1 MADCIVMDQEAEG
14 ERQKG
19 SLPSLFY
26 SGVAGSP
33 RDSTRTPPSCLVFPW
48 KHTQNCVSICQV
60 NNPGGKNQP
69 PQLQCIAT
77 TALLLV
83 MVTLLMCLMY
93 EVNFVVDMY
102 VQTKQSLYQDRQS
115 CGFSYAPR
123 ALRTYFPGWEGT
135 DGQQS
140 STNGS
145 SAVDGLVMVGRF
157 LLL

>member
-1 MADCIVMDQEAEG
+1 MAVPIVMDQGAEG

-19 SLPSLFY
+19 SLPFLFY

-33 RDSTRTPPSCLVFPW
+33 RDSTHSPSSCLVFNLCW

-60 NNPGGKNQP
+60 NNPGGRNEP

-83 MVTLLMCLMY
+83 MATLLRCLMY
-93 EVNFVVDMY
+93 EVNIVDMY
-102 VQTKQSLYQDRQS
+102 VQTKQSLYQDRQG
-115 CGFSYAPR
+115 CGFTYAPR
-123 ALRTYFPGWEGT
+123 ALRTYFLGWEGT
-135 DGQQS
+135 DGQQT

-145 SAVDGLVMVGRF
+145 SAVDGLVMVDRLG
-157 LLL
+157 